1 MGPNFTPTE
10 MARCARLPGA
20 TLPHVVSPAWALSQ
34 VPRGTC
40 SRPRLGP
47 AAFGV
52 LLPQV
57 LELWVSQPGSRSP
70 SLTRV
75 ARGAGRGG
83 FLWTRT
89 LHARFCSRAPLSR
102 RLRLRASDYS
112 FRLGEEQQVPAT
124 RRRLPST
131 DTASGIARRSASP
144 PRPRG
149 GHAPSD
155 HAPVTHAS
163 SLTKPRPLWAL
174 VGTTPLM
181 ATPLAAP
188 VSGSS

>member
-1 MGPNFTPTE
+1 

-20 TLPHVVSPAWALSQ
+20 ALPHVVGPAWALSQ
-34 VPRGTC
+34 VLRGTC

-47 AAFGV
+47 AAFRV
-52 LLPQV
+52 LLPQER
-57 LELWVSQPGSRSP
+57 ELGVPLSSTRST

-83 FLWTRT
+83 SCR
-89 LHARFCSRAPLSR
+89 HALFT
-102 RLRLRASDYS
+102 RASALALPSVSVSACALRTTRSDS
-112 FRLGEEQQVPAT
+112 AKNNKSRPPAA

-144 PRPRG
+144 SRPRD

-155 HAPVTHAS
+155 HAPVAHAS
-163 SLTKPRPLWAL
+163 SLTK
-174 VGTTPLM
+174 TTPS
-181 ATPLAAP
+181 LAARRYHAP
-188 VSGSS
+188 V